1 MLTFTSRLSG
11 FSTARSYA
19 LASLLLAC
27 VIATASSPASAK
39 IGKRHE
45 KAPTLYT
52 QNDSTYKYISSVFD
66 KLQAFWSTQA
76 VDQRIAANS
85 VISFVLDPKGNV
97 IQAKL
102 DTPPNSDQ
110 VGQKALDYVKKAGPF
125 GELPPAVSGQN
136 LEFKFKLSEQSLQM
150 LSYRFNNDVQKSNTM
165 ISSASPTSSSSASIG
180 SLFYAR
186 VVDNAEAPK
195 NGKVDNTSPE
205 VKATDE
211 KVMEDYITGVRD
223 HISQQWRPPSETQ
236 TTGPAM
242 ALLQIDRD
250 GTLLGATLNQSSG
263 NKEVDRTI
271 LNTIYQSVPFAPVPK
286 EVQSLPVTMQYVFEP
301 VVNTVYI
308 RQNNLP

>member
-1 MLTFTSRLSG
+1 MLTFTSTS
-11 FSTARSYA
+11 ARSYA

-27 VIATASSPASAK
+27 VISISSTPAMAK
-39 IGKRHE
+39 IGKRQD

-52 QNDSTYKYISSVFD
+52 QTDSTYKYISSVFD
-66 KLQAFWSTQA
+66 KLQTFWSAQA
-76 VDQRIAANS
+76 IDQRIAANS
-85 VISFVLDPKGNV
+85 VISFTLDPQGNV
-97 IQAKL
+97 VKAQL

-110 VGQKALDYVKKAGPF
+110 VGVKALDFVKKAGPF
-125 GELPPAVSGQN
+125 GQLPAAVNGQN

-150 LSYRFNNDVQKSNTM
+150 LSYRFNNDASKASQV
-165 ISSASPTSSSSASIG
+165 ISSAAPTSSSSASIG

-186 VVDNAEAPK
+186 VVDTSEGSR
-195 NGKVDNTSPE
+195 NGKVEDNKSD
-205 VKATDE
+205 VKSSDE
-211 KVMEDYITGVRD
+211 KVMEQYVNGVRD
-223 HISQQWRPPSETQ
+223 QISQQWRAPNETS

-301 VVNTVYI
+301 VVNTVYV